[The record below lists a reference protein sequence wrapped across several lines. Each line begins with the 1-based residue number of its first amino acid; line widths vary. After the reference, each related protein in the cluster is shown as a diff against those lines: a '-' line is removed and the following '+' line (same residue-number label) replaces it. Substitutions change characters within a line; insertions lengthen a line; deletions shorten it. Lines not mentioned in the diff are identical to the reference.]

1 MDYCKVDSGVTT
13 MDMNGMFPLRLW
25 QIGFRYPVPYASG
38 QTFSRYHC
46 RHLVLDGAVAE
57 DFAVEDGGENR
68 EKGGEERCRL
78 EELGLAG
85 EVVGAEALVEALVGA
100 LVEVGVE
107 ACLGG
112 VIPML
117 GVGPRMVCL
126 MVTHTMA
133 MA

>member
-1 MDYCKVDSGVTT
+1 
-13 MDMNGMFPLRLW
+13 
-25 QIGFRYPVPYASG
+25 
-38 QTFSRYHC
+38 
-46 RHLVLDGAVAE
+46 
-57 DFAVEDGGENR
+57 VEDGGENR

-85 EVVGAEALVEALVGA
+85 EVVGVGVLAEA

-117 GVGPRMVCL
+117 GVGPRRVCL

>member
-1 MDYCKVDSGVTT
+1 
-13 MDMNGMFPLRLW
+13 MDMNGMFPLRFW
-25 QIGFRYPVPYASG
+25 QVGLRYHVPFASG
-38 QTFSRYHC
+38 QTFNRYHC
-46 RHLVLDGAVAE
+46 LHLVWAGGVAE
-57 DFAVEDGGENR
+57 DFVVEDGGENR

-85 EVVGAEALVEALVGA
+85 EVVGVGVLAEA

-117 GVGPRMVCL
+117 GVGPRRVCL